1 MPKQPRVNIMKNVI
15 KAILNQ
21 SSLTATEL
29 LDVAKYGADGGWSGF
44 IYYTETTAFYDANEE
59 LINDLLE
66 SSKNEIYGDEINMIQ
81 MLKGFVR
88 GSDLNYVTSSVE
100 YNEEYEEYDLDTV
113 PEFDCEVVHA
123 TLNLDSMEWEA
134 VEKDT
139 YYKNLMAWFALEE
152 GARHI
157 ENLLENGD
165 VEEVEAMGID
175 CTEWKENNE

>member
-1 MPKQPRVNIMKNVI
+1 MKNVI

-29 LDVAKYGADGGWSGF
+29 LDVASHGADGGTSGF
-44 IYYTETTAFYDANEE
+44 IYYTETTAFYDANES
-59 LINDLLE
+59 LINNLLE

-81 MLKGFVR
+81 MLKGFGR
-88 GSDLNYVTSSVE
+88 GGDLNYVSA
-100 YNEEYEEYDLDTV
+100 
-113 PEFDCEVVHA
+113 FDECDFECEVVHA
-123 TLNLDSMEWEA
+123 TLNTDTMELDA

-157 ENLLENGD
+157 ENLLEDGD
-165 VEEVEAMGID
+165 VEEVEEMGID
-175 CTEWKENNE
+175 CTEWKESNK

>member
-1 MPKQPRVNIMKNVI
+1 MKNVI

-29 LDVAKYGADGGWSGF
+29 LDVASHGADCGTSGF
-44 IYYTETTAFYDANEE
+44 IYYKETTAFYDANED
-59 LINDLLE
+59 LINDLLN
-66 SSKNEIYGDEINMIQ
+66 SSKDEIYGDEISIIQ
-81 MLKGFVR
+81 MLKGFGR
-88 GSDLNYVTSSVE
+88 GGDLNYVSAFDVC
-100 YNEEYEEYDLDTV
+100 D
-113 PEFDCEVVHA
+113 FDCEVVHV
-123 TLNLDSMEWEA
+123 TLNTDTMELDA

-139 YYKNLMAWFALEE
+139 YYKNLMAWFVLEE

-175 CTEWKENNE
+175 CSEWKEENL